1 MKLFLGSVQLGLI
14 YAILAYGIYISF
26 RVLSVPDLT
35 TEGSFAFG
43 LSVSAAMTA
52 MGHPVLALSAAMLCG
67 ACAGA
72 VTGLLQTKM
81 RIHPILSGIITMSGL
96 YSVNLFMLGVAP
108 YLQGKTANL
117 ADGASNLS
125 LIGVDTVFKIVP
137 FLDKKTA
144 MTVLPVFFSLLSLL
158 LLALFFRTHIGM
170 CIRAVGDNEA
180 MVRASSINTDGCK
193 ILGFAISN
201 AFIALS
207 GALIA
212 QYQGYGDISSGSG
225 ILVVGLASVIIGE
238 VVFGRHGV
246 TVGFLSALFGSLL
259 YRLIIAYATKYSP
272 LPAYM
277 LKLLS
282 ALIVALALSLP
293 AIRERVRSGKLKKAG
308 ARDA

>member
-52 MGHPVLALSAAMLCG
+52 MGHPVL
-67 ACAGA
+67 
-72 VTGLLQTKM
+72 
-81 RIHPILSGIITMSGL
+81 ITMSGL

-108 YLQGKTANL
+108 YLQGKTSNL

-180 MVRASSINTDGCK
+180 MVRASSINTDGCT